1 MKPSQPLMARL
12 RLTTKQV
19 NRGYYKGNR
28 TGSMGFFLKTGT
40 YIIDPGKLRTYVV
53 PENLDSFKVCQL
65 FSLEG
70 ALMLTSYKLTP
81 FVTKSFLPTRTKYTT
96 EEDRNGLTISKDRA
110 FNGEDYLDLWEKLNP
125 REHDDWSNKWRLKR
139 ANLKAKAEADL
150 EKVIKLDEKNKKK
163 RKLKGGRTLTQLKK
177 QGL

>member
-28 TGSMGFFLKTGT
+28 AGSMGFFLKSSA
-40 YIIDPGKLRTYVV
+40 YIIEPGKLRTYVV
-53 PENLDSFKVCQL
+53 PENLDTF
-65 FSLEG
+65 
-70 ALMLTSYKLTP
+70 KLTP
-81 FVTKSFLPTRTKYTT
+81 FVTKSFQPTRTKYTT
-96 EEDRNGLTISKDRA
+96 EEERDGLTISKDRA

-125 REHDDWSNKWRLKR
+125 REHDDWSKKWRLKR

-150 EKVIKLDEKNKKK
+150 EKVIQLDEKNKKK
-163 RKLKGGRTLTQLKK
+163 RKLKGGRTLKQLKK